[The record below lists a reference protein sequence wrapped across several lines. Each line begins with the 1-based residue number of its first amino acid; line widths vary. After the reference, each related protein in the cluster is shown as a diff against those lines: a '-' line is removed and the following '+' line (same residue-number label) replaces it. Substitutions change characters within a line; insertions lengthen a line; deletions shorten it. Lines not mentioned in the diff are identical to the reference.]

1 MELLSEAK
9 EKLEKGETET
19 VILRKALD
27 KQTEY
32 GLSDVELAFGLS
44 APFAAGV
51 STVSLAFN
59 GCLVVINK
67 LYSLVLASRS
77 SFVSND
83 SSGSQ
88 QR

>member
-51 STVSLAFN
+51 STVSLAFD
-59 GCLVVINK
+59 GCSVVIDR
-67 LYSLVLASRS
+67 LYSLVLASKFS
-77 SFVSND
+77 SVSND
-83 SSGSQ
+83 SSGS
-88 QR
+88 RHR